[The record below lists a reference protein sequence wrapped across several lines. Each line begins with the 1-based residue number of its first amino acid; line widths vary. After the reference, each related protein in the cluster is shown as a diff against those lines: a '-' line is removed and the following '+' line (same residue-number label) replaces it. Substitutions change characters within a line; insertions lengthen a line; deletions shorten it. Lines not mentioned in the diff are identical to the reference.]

1 MEPKKLIECLK
12 YCADNEDCKRC
23 LRWSH
28 ICDRHCVD
36 DLMVTAAEA
45 LEELV
50 DDIPVVHGKWL
61 DVFTG
66 FNFFAATC
74 SACHKR
80 SDLPPI
86 AVAKYCP
93 RCGARMD
100 GDYV

>member
-1 MEPKKLIECLK
+1 MANEKRLIDANALSKSIKEGSGTELQK
-12 YCADNEDCKRC
+12 FFADV
-23 LRWSH
+23 
-28 ICDRHCVD
+28 CVA
-36 DLMVTAAEA
+36 TAPT
-45 LEELV
+45 V
-50 DDIPVVHGKWL
+50 DAVPVVRGKWL

-74 SACHKR
+74 SVCHKR

-100 GDYV
+100 GDYE

>member
-1 MEPKKLIECLK
+1 MARLINATFAQHIANVEL
-12 YCADNEDCKRC
+12 
-23 LRWSH
+23 SH
-28 ICDRHCVD
+28 D
-36 DLMVTAAEA
+36 DAGIVQWVLSHTPTAEAAE
-45 LEELV
+45 
-50 DDIPVVHGKWL
+50 VVHGKWL

-74 SACHKR
+74 SVCHKR

-100 GDYV
+100 GDYE